1 MTGGDYHSE
10 LLKYRRTDNPDWW
23 NLSLIGFPLLH
34 ATSTG
39 NIFNFNDEYIYK
51 YDKRTNT
58 LYKYLKIADELKQ
71 ILFRRDDINITLSES
86 NGYFIIYLRE
96 NNKASLHVIDV
107 ETNIMNSFVI
117 PYAEYAVFIDDHIHL
132 IDKHGQHV
140 IGFKKQDKFVIT
152 KDCLCSKE
160 TRKDAVAIY
169 ISSKQC
175 IMLIGGQTEAGEAVK
190 NIGIFS
196 MKTQTWTT
204 IDNLYFNRYG
214 FGAVLSPN
222 ERYVLLFGGMIPGVG
237 PTDDISILDIRND
250 NQLTLRE
257 SNIRCPYKGVCSV
270 VRAIGFDIKDS
281 ILIMG
286 YMKQCYKNKEFNQ
299 YVSIPTDIISMIHQW
314 YCGDMVHYFFRRK
327 HWYWYSITN
336 QHFIVNTQKIL

>member
-1 MTGGDYHSE
+1 MTGGDYHSD
-10 LLKYRRTDNPDWW
+10 LLKYQRTENPDWW
-23 NLSLIGFPLLH
+23 NLSLIGSPLLH

-39 NIFNFNDEYIYK
+39 DIFNFNDEYIYK

-58 LYKYLKIADELKQ
+58 LYKYLKIADEHKQ

-107 ETNIMNSFVI
+107 ETNIMNSFFI

-140 IGFKKQDKFVIT
+140 IGFKKQDEFVIT

-196 MKTQTWTT
+196 MKTQTWST
-204 IDNLYFNRYG
+204 IDKNRSSLTFSG
-214 FGAVLSPN
+214 SDH
-222 ERYVLLFGGMIPGVG
+222 LLLELG
-237 PTDDISILDIRND
+237 DIN
-250 NQLTLRE
+250 
-257 SNIRCPYKGVCSV
+257 
-270 VRAIGFDIKDS
+270 
-281 ILIMG
+281 G
-286 YMKQCYKNKEFNQ
+286 YNMWKNM
-299 YVSIPTDIISMIHQW
+299 Y
-314 YCGDMVHYFFRRK
+314 
-327 HWYWYSITN
+327 
-336 QHFIVNTQKIL
+336 